1 MPIRFYRALRQ
12 NFDGWVK
19 VVRFANHF
27 RPLWRKAIL
36 ANIYG
41 GLSSALQ
48 LIVPLGTVVIIN
60 EVLPT
65 RNLHLL
71 IKVSL
76 VMGAAAVT
84 SIGTSYLEF
93 FYASVFRGRISM
105 MLELELFEH
114 IQSQPYLFFKKE
126 DSGYIVSRII
136 NDSHTAVEV
145 VVAMTGIGRSLVWVI
160 SGIVLLPFF
169 HLALGL
175 FVIALM
181 PVYFF
186 LLFWFN
192 RRTKE
197 AFVIVQEKTALAA
210 QELFESLSGVYET
223 KAYGAQKYRARRYA
237 KALVE
242 RTRILIKARMLM
254 IAGSQLSQ
262 VITLIVSLF
271 VITYGGAAVIAGDFS
286 LGALIGLNT
295 VAAYILVPINRLV
308 QETLKAQQAL
318 ASIERIE
325 DWNKLE
331 GELDVSSVKSL
342 PRAQGHIRY
351 ENISFSYEGRRSV
364 LQDINFEIHPGEAI
378 LLMGPSGIGKTTLVN
393 LLLRFF
399 EPMTGAIYLDGIPI
413 QDISLGHLRKQIAY
427 VSQDA
432 FLFSDSI
439 YNNIRIGNL
448 ASTHQGISAAARLA
462 NAMEMIEQLP
472 DKFDTQV
479 GERGA
484 RLSGGQRQRITI
496 ARALVRDAPI
506 LIFDEATSA
515 VDLQTEVAV
524 HEALCKLMKDRT
536 TIIIAHHASAFIDY
550 VDRAFVFENG
560 YLKEKH
566 PYAAAAYADT
576 DLRVSAHD

>member
-1 MPIRFYRALRQ
+1 MPIRFNRALRQ
-12 NFDGWVK
+12 NFGGWVK
-19 VVRFANHF
+19 VVRFASHF
-27 RPLWRKAIL
+27 RPFWRKAIL

-48 LIVPLGTVVIIN
+48 LIVPLGTVIIIN

-65 RNLHLL
+65 GNLHLL

-76 VMGAAAVT
+76 VMGAAAVA
-84 SIGTSYLEF
+84 SIGASYLEF
-93 FYASVFRGRISM
+93 FYASVFRARISM

-114 IQSQPYLFFKKE
+114 IQAQPYLFFKKK
-126 DSGYIVSRII
+126 DSGYIASRII

-145 VVAMTGIGRSLVWVI
+145 VVTMTGIGRSLVWVI

-169 HLALGL
+169 HLTLGL

-242 RTRILIKARMLM
+242 RTRILIKARLLM

-271 VITYGGAAVIAGDFS
+271 VITYGGAAVIAGHFS

-295 VAAYILVPINRLV
+295 IAACVMVPINQMV
-308 QETLKAQQAL
+308 QETLRAQQSL

-331 GELDVSSVKSL
+331 SELDVSSVKSL

-351 ENISFSYEGRRSV
+351 ENVSFSYEGRHSV
-364 LQDINFEIHPGEAI
+364 LRDINFEIHPGEAI

-399 EPMTGAIYLDGIPI
+399 EPMTGAIYLDGIAI

-448 ASTHQGISAAARLA
+448 AATHQGISAAAQLA
-462 NAMEMIEQLP
+462 NAMEMIEELP
-472 DKFDTQV
+472 DRFDTQV

-515 VDLQTEVAV
+515 VDPQTEAAV
-524 HEALCKLMKDRT
+524 HEAMCQLMRDRT
-536 TIIIAHHASAFIDY
+536 TIIIAHHASAFIEY
-550 VDRAFVFENG
+550 VDRAFVFEKG
-560 YLKEKH
+560 RLKEKH
-566 PYAAAAYADT
+566 PYAATAYANT
-576 DLRVSAHD
+576 DLLMSAHD